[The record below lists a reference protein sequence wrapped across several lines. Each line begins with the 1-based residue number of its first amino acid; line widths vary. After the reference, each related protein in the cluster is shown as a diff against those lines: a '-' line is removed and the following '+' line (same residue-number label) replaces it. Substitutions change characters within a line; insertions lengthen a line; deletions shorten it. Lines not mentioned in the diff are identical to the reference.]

1 MKIHEFGEQGNP
13 VLLLL
18 PGTCCFWKGSFG
30 HVIEE
35 LSKDFLVGAVAYSGF
50 DEESDNEFDT
60 VLLETERIEIYVGE
74 HYNNQ
79 ICAAYGSSL
88 GGSFVAQLAAR
99 GKIHMKYGIIGS
111 SDFDQSRALAAKLKA
126 ALMGKVIYPFIHT
139 GHYSLSFMQK
149 RYEQQMA
156 SSDPYNK
163 AFVSMVGRDEYDMSF
178 ITKQSIK
185 NQFQSDLV
193 TPLPTQIDNGE
204 TEIHVFYARKMGEKY
219 LTRYHQFFKNPII
232 HEQNM
237 RHEEFLALHSDEWCR
252 LVRKICL

>member
-1 MKIHEFGEQGNP
+1 
-13 VLLLL
+13 
-18 PGTCCFWKGSFG
+18 
-30 HVIEE
+30 
-35 LSKDFLVGAVAYSGF
+35 
-50 DEESDNEFDT
+50 
-60 VLLETERIEIYVGE
+60 
-74 HYNNQ
+74 
-79 ICAAYGSSL
+79 
-88 GGSFVAQLAAR
+88 
-99 GKIHMKYGIIGS
+99 
-111 SDFDQSRALAAKLKA
+111 
-126 ALMGKVIYPFIHT
+126 
-139 GHYSLSFMQK
+139 
-149 RYEQQMA
+149 MA

-219 LTRYHQFFKNPII
+219 LTRYHQYFKNPII

>member
-18 PGTCCFWKGSFG
+18 PGTCCFWKGTFG

-50 DEESDNEFDT
+50 DEESDDEFDT

-139 GHYSLSFMQK
+139 GITVYPLCRNGM
-149 RYEQQMA
+149 
-156 SSDPYNK
+156 SSKWHLPI
-163 AFVSMVGRDEYDMSF
+163 R
-178 ITKQSIK
+178 ITKPLCRWW
-185 NQFQSDLV
+185 DV
-193 TPLPTQIDNGE
+193 TNTI
-204 TEIHVFYARKMGEKY
+204 
-219 LTRYHQFFKNPII
+219 
-232 HEQNM
+232 
-237 RHEEFLALHSDEWCR
+237 
-252 LVRKICL
+252 